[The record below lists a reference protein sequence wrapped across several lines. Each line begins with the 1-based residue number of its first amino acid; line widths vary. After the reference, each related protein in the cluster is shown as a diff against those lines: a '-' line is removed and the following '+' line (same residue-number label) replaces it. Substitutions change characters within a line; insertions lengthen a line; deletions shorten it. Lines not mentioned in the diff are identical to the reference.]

1 MRAVVQRVRQA
12 QVTVDGKT
20 IARIAK
26 GLVVLLGVAK
36 GDSSEDATYLAGKI
50 AGLRIFEDEQ
60 GKMNRSLE
68 EAGGVVLVVSQFT
81 LLGNCRKGRRPSF
94 EQAAPLEQAETLYQE
109 FIEQLKGQGV
119 ETVQGKFQAHML
131 VQIYNDGPVTLILE
145 TK

>member
-1 MRAVVQRVRQA
+1 MKAIVQRVRQA

-36 GDSSEDATYLAGKI
+36 GDSSAEAAYLANKI

-68 EAGGVVLVVSQFT
+68 EAGGAVLVVSQFT

-94 EQAAPLEQAETLYQE
+94 EQAAPPEQAETLYRE

-119 ETVQGKFQAHML
+119 ETAQGKFQAQML

-145 TK
+145 SK